1 MEELADTAMVMLKVA
16 MGAFINLD
24 ADQAVDVCQM
34 DDIAD
39 DLNLQVLKDL
49 MEYMVNETPA
59 IQRAVQT
66 IITARCLER
75 VADDATNIAESVVFM
90 DKGVNIKH
98 HCEP

>member
-1 MEELADTAMVMLKVA
+1 ML
-16 MGAFINLD
+16 ND
-24 ADQAVDVCQM
+24 
-34 DDIAD
+34 
-39 DLNLQVLKDL
+39 
-49 MEYMVNETPA
+49 TPA

-75 VADDATNIAESVVFM
+75 VADHATNIAESVVFM